1 MQLLQHLQLYATLW
15 VQTSASVLNV
25 LVDIQQDVLQ
35 SWLYAKNHLQGLT
48 HPSVFFCKL
57 VEISIVSVKTLLLNI
72 FIFQCLNKHKP
83 HISSSRGKEKFPHQ
97 IQLMTF
103 RLPHL
108 NSLTKLSDMG
118 HIWAWYGMIYGMIYD
133 LWYMDFIW
141 FSYKTLPTI
150 SNPYNV

>member
-25 LVDIQQDVLQ
+25 LIDIQQDVLQ

-97 IQLMTF
+97 IQLMT
-103 RLPHL
+103 L
-108 NSLTKLSDMG
+108 DY
-118 HIWAWYGMIYGMIYD
+118 HIWIPLPNWVIWVIYGPYMGMIWDD
-133 LWYMDFIW
+133 LW
-141 FSYKTLPTI
+141 TI
-150 SNPYNV
+150 YGFHMRHYPPYQTRMMPYNV